1 MGGIDEGILKMIE
14 IREIGSE
21 FEVRISEKIRKKKLK
36 GEKVGKVINKK
47 EMKEEMKGNEIER
60 ILIVEGG
67 EKRIIGER
75 IELRRILRGL
85 KRIGMEK
92 IKIVINGKEREMRR
106 KLREERKEEGWKKV
120 CNLRKLRKECEG
132 WGMIEEKSGIKK
144 IMKRIKGG
152 EIGWEEKVDEGKRK
166 REKELRI

>member
-106 KLREERKEEGWKKV
+106 KLREERKEEG
-120 CNLRKLRKECEG
+120 
-132 WGMIEEKSGIKK
+132 
-144 IMKRIKGG
+144 
-152 EIGWEEKVDEGKRK
+152 
-166 REKELRI
+166 